1 VQRLENGN
9 LRFKA
14 TDLHG
19 DLSGGKMVIS
29 GDSKFDGTWEIKQW
43 KPEQGFFDVVVP
55 EAEVV
60 DAATP
65 VETKVETTQ
74 KDGVQWAKDTQ
85 FHSVP
90 QAMWWCVVT
99 LTTVGYG
106 DMYPVTVPGRIV
118 AACTMFLGLALF
130 GMLMNIVGKAMMV
143 ALFGSESMED
153 EAPKAAH
160 AHPTIPGQPCPTC
173 GSVVQKTP

>member
-1 VQRLENGN
+1 
-9 LRFKA
+9 
-14 TDLHG
+14 
-19 DLSGGKMVIS
+19 
-29 GDSKFDGTWEIKQW
+29 
-43 KPEQGFFDVVVP
+43 
-55 EAEVV
+55 
-60 DAATP
+60 
-65 VETKVETTQ
+65 
-74 KDGVQWAKDTQ
+74 
-85 FHSVP
+85 
-90 QAMWWCVVT
+90 MWWCVVT

-173 GSVVQKTP
+173 GAVVQKAP